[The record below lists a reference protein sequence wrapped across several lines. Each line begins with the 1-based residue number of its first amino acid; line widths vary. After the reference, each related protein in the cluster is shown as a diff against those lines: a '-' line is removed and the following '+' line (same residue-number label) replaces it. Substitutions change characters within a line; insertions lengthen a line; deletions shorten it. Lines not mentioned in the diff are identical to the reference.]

1 MSVCSVSGIVSDS
14 LSASGESK
22 RQSSTRVACSEKIAK
37 LTPTPSHVAP
47 RGYGVPG
54 QTRIE
59 RLGTESWYHAECGER
74 NPEPQTPQTT
84 QSPGPRSSTLG
95 PPALELQSQAVQ
107 TDTLRRLA
115 ALFDSAFRIPGTR
128 VRFGLD
134 PILGLVPGVGD
145 MASPVLALLLIW
157 QATRQ
162 RVPKPV
168 LARMVVNALV
178 DAGVGAIPVVGDA
191 FDFVWKANDWNLS
204 LLERHAQPGTRATP
218 GDWLFLGL
226 CGLVLFGLALLP
238 VLVVLWI
245 GRRLI

>member
-1 MSVCSVSGIVSDS
+1 M
-14 LSASGESK
+14 
-22 RQSSTRVACSEKIAK
+22 
-37 LTPTPSHVAP
+37 
-47 RGYGVPG
+47 
-54 QTRIE
+54 
-59 RLGTESWYHAECGER
+59 
-74 NPEPQTPQTT
+74 
-84 QSPGPRSSTLG
+84 
-95 PPALELQSQAVQ
+95 Q

-204 LLERHAQPGTRATP
+204 LLERHAQPGTRATA

-226 CGLVLFGLALLP
+226 CASRALRAGAAAGAGRLVDWPTADLRDGASRVLRFENRLP
-238 VLVVLWI
+238 P
-245 GRRLI
+245 

>member
-1 MSVCSVSGIVSDS
+1 V
-14 LSASGESK
+14 
-22 RQSSTRVACSEKIAK
+22 QSRAADT
-37 LTPTPSHVAP
+37 TDN
-47 RGYGVPG
+47 
-54 QTRIE
+54 
-59 RLGTESWYHAECGER
+59 TES
-74 NPEPQTPQTT
+74 
-84 QSPGPRSSTLG
+84 RSSILG
-95 PPALELQSQAVQ
+95 LRSSALELQSQAVQ

-157 QATRQ
+157 HATRQ

-168 LARMVVNALV
+168 LARMVVNAVV

-204 LLERHAQPGTRATP
+204 LLERHAQPGTRATA
-218 GDWLFLGL
+218 GDWVFLGL

-238 VLVVLWI
+238 VLIVLWI
-245 GRRLI
+245 GRQLI